1 VFDGDNYAQA
11 WHKEAAK
18 RGLPH
23 LRSTAEA
30 LPVLRSK
37 STQELFEKYGV
48 LNKRELNARVDVLL
62 ETYVKTM
69 DIEARTLISMLKQQ
83 VLPAA
88 LRFQAELVETVAAT
102 KSAGLS
108 CPDTT
113 KSLKEVIELITEL
126 RKSIEMVEKAN
137 AHKAADAEK
146 HAMYIHQK
154 LVPAMARVRAASDA
168 LEEVIPD
175 DLWTLPTYAE
185 MLFVR

>member
-1 VFDGDNYAQA
+1 
-11 WHKEAAK
+11 
-18 RGLPH
+18 
-23 LRSTAEA
+23 
-30 LPVLRSK
+30 
-37 STQELFEKYGV
+37 V

-88 LRFQAELVETVAAT
+88 LRFQTELAETVAAT
-102 KSAGLS
+102 KSAGVQ

-113 KSLKEVIELITEL
+113 KNLKEVIELITEL
-126 RKSIEMVEKAN
+126 RKSIEMVEKSN

-154 LVPAMARVRAASDA
+154 LVPAMARARAASDA